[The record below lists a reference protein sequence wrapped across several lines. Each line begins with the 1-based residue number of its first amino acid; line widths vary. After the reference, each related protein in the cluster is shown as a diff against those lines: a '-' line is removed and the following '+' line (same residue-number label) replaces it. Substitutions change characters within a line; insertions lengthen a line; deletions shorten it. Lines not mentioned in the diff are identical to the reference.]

1 MGFCKWFDEQTT
13 ALKVILLIPFW
24 GWFFSF
30 LYRLDRFLEH
40 RDVASLIGWILALVF
55 NFFMSILDL
64 ISVAL
69 YGKIKFLVYGG
80 ENFGINGTVDDT
92 SSNEV
97 KPDFEEVKEEK
108 KDEE

>member
-80 ENFGINGTVDDT
+80 ENFGINGTVDSFSET
-92 SSNEV
+92 
-97 KPDFEEVKEEK
+97 KEEK
-108 KDEE
+108 NEDKKENE